1 MGIDGKFRASELFM
15 KNQEFQPAKQ
25 PNSLER
31 SVAASWRMFQ
41 QSQVFERM
49 AARQSTEISWQGMTQ
64 QLSPVGML
72 IKMEVL
78 I

>member
-1 MGIDGKFRASELFM
+1 
-15 KNQEFQPAKQ
+15 
-25 PNSLER
+25 LER